1 MFGVDKWEAQ
11 LSGGRDSEAVRRG
24 LVRRGLVPQR
34 QEEKFQ
40 KGKERRRRGVLEE
53 VKGGGEESGGDKR
66 AWGKCGH

>member
-1 MFGVDKWEAQ
+1 MQFGHVKKEW
-11 LSGGRDSEAVRRG
+11 
-24 LVRRGLVPQR
+24 
-34 QEEKFQ
+34 